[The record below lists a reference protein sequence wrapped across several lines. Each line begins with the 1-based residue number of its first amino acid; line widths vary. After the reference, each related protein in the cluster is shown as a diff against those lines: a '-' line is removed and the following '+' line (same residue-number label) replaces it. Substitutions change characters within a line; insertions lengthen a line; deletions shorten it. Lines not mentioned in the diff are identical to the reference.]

1 MLRALTLA
9 TIFSLC
15 VLASGV
21 AAETPNG
28 PVTFEA
34 SDGGTV
40 YADFRAGEAGAPVI
54 VLFHQARANGRAEYE
69 SIAPRLA
76 EKGYHLLIVDQR
88 SGGRNFGGENRTVE
102 AHGRSTGFCAAY
114 PDAEGALAFAK
125 EAAPDAPVFV
135 WGSSYSGA
143 LTMKLAAE
151 HGDDI
156 TGALVFSPASGRS
169 TNRCRSNDY
178 ADQVTVPVKAF
189 APRSEMGRSGEKQ
202 RELFLASGH
211 AHYVAENGVHGSS
224 MLDPLRAK
232 GDPSATWAEVFG
244 FLEANTPE
252 AVEG

>member
-1 MLRALTLA
+1 MLRSLALA
-9 TIFSLC
+9 AVFSLSAL
-15 VLASGV
+15 VGGA
-21 AAETPNG
+21 AAETQSG
-28 PVTFEA
+28 PVTFDA

-40 YADFRAGEAGAPVI
+40 YADFQAGEAGAPVI

-88 SGGRNFGGENRTVE
+88 SGGGHFGGENRTVS
-102 AHGRSTGFCAAY
+102 ARGRSTDFCAAY
-114 PDAEGALAFAK
+114 PDAEGALTFAK
-125 EAAPDAPVFV
+125 EAVPDAPVFV

-143 LTMKLAAE
+143 LTVKLAAE

-169 TNRCRSNDY
+169 TRGCRSNDY
-178 ADQVTVPVKAF
+178 ADQVTIPLQAF
-189 APRSEMGRSGEKQ
+189 KPRSEMGSSGEKQ
-202 RELFLASGH
+202 RALFLASGH

-224 MLDPLRAK
+224 MLDPSRAK
-232 GDPSATWAEVFG
+232 GDPSATWAEVFR